1 MTEAWLSYIDRSA
14 ARVPGHREARFAAM
28 PDERTRGQRVAQWA
42 ATAVSVAC
50 AVLGVLIV
58 SVAAVVLGL
67 A

>member
-14 ARVPGHREARFAAM
+14 ARGPGDRAARFAAV
-28 PDERTRGQRVAQWA
+28 PEERRRGQRVAQWA
-42 ATAVSVAC
+42 ATAVSVVC
-50 AVLGVLIV
+50 AVLGVLVV